1 MQKKNIKAD
10 KEKSNNERTHER
22 HEIY

>member
-10 KEKSNNERTHER
+10 KEKSSNERTHER